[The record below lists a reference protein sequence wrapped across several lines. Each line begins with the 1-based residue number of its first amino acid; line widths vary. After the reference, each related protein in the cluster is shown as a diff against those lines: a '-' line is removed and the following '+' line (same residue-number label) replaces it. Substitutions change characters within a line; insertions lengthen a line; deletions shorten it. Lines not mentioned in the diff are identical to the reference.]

1 LQKAPLANVSGPQ
14 AGNGKLRFPGKGGA
28 QLAGGIFRAANFT
41 SRSPQR
47 NGTIVPSPPS
57 QKKPVPITYADAGVD
72 ISAGDRTKQRIKYL
86 AQRTFNKH
94 VLGEIGGFGGLFKL
108 DTVRYKS
115 PVLVSSAD
123 GVGTK
128 LKLAFDLDIHNTVGQ
143 DLVNHCVNDIAVQ
156 GATPLFFLDYLA
168 TGKLDPEV
176 AEKVVSGLADG
187 CRANGCALI
196 GGETAQMPGFYRD
209 GEYDLAGFIVGVVES
224 EKLITGAGIRAGDVV
239 VGLPSTGL
247 HTNGYS
253 LARKLFFEEARY
265 TAEQYVNELKEKA
278 GIALM
283 KTHRSYLGAIRKL
296 TASSLVAGMAHIT
309 GGGIT
314 ENLPR
319 ILPKNLSAAIE
330 LGSWTVLPIFEHLQT
345 LGNVSQE
352 EMYRTFNMGIGLI
365 CVVPAEKY
373 KRAKSLL
380 DRAGEHHF
388 VIGKIVKGD
397 RKVLYT

>member
-1 LQKAPLANVSGPQ
+1 
-14 AGNGKLRFPGKGGA
+14 
-28 QLAGGIFRAANFT
+28 
-41 SRSPQR
+41 
-47 NGTIVPSPPS
+47 VPSTPS
-57 QKKPVPITYADAGVD
+57 QKKPPSLTYADAGVD
-72 ISAGDRTKQRIKYL
+72 VPSGDRTKQRIKYL
-86 AQRTFNKH
+86 AQRTFNKQ
-94 VLGEIGGFGGLFKL
+94 VLSEIGGFGGLFKL
-108 DTVRYKS
+108 DTERYKN

-128 LKLAFDLDIHNTVGQ
+128 LKLAFDLNIHNTVGL

-168 TGKLDPEV
+168 TGKLDPEI

-209 GEYDLAGFIVGVVES
+209 GEYDLAGFIVGAVER
-224 EKLITGAGIRAGDVV
+224 EKLITGAGIHAGDVV

-253 LARKLFFEEARY
+253 LARKLFFEVAHY
-265 TAEQYVNELKEKA
+265 TAEHYVNELKEKA

-283 KTHRSYLGAIRKL
+283 KTHRSYLNIIRKL
-296 TASSLVAGMAHIT
+296 TAAELVSGMAHIT

-314 ENLPR
+314 DNLPR
-319 ILPKNLSAAIE
+319 ILPKSVSASIE
-330 LGSWTVLPIFEHLQT
+330 VGSWNVLPIFTHLQK

-352 EMYRTFNMGIGLI
+352 EMLRTFNMGVGLI
-365 CVVPAEKY
+365 LVVPVEKY